1 MASPDAGTSASVYDE
16 AGNLVSRSNAL
27 GERVELSWD
36 ALNRPV
42 RIQWPGSVR
51 PVEFSWD
58 QDTAGRLTGI
68 QEEEFERRFGYDGLG
83 RVTQERVSRAGVSLS
98 VGYGYDEATG
108 ELGSITYPSG
118 TVLQY
123 SYDAAGRIS
132 GLRFGEHD
140 LARDIRYLPFG
151 PVTGM
156 RLGGVNLS
164 RSYDQRYQASRI
176 QSGSLDYVYTRNAA
190 GQVTESKGL
199 AVPAVESGSESYSI
213 DAASNQLTVRAGK
226 NYSYDAAGRLLSDGV
241 RSFGWDALGRLKTV
255 RRNGQELA
263 GYGYDSQNR
272 RVRKTVGAKTTYYL
286 YDLESRLIAEIA
298 GSGRVLREY
307 VWLGQEPVAL
317 REYELRPGLYYY
329 INDHLGTPQ
338 RLITGEGTVVWQ
350 AAALPFGRTQ
360 VQLGTVQNNL
370 RFPGQ
375 YFDAETGLHYN
386 WNRYYDPETGRY
398 LSPDPIGL
406 DGGLN
411 LYAYVENDPVNL
423 VDPEGL
429 AAMLNPYAPSPLKK
443 FEALMAAGKY
453 KEALEFAEIMGL
465 SASSIVAAKAALDRT
480 KRECGDDPCSQHEKI
495 CVGTAKTVEAH
506 NYGTSSKGHHM
517 HPGVCSNLADKINK
531 ANAAGCGNKPGVI
544 YAKGVF
550 NAVCSRDWSG
560 QYPNNTPK
568 FPPYN

>member
-1 MASPDAGTSASVYDE
+1 M
-16 AGNLVSRSNAL
+16 
-27 GERVELSWD
+27 
-36 ALNRPV
+36 
-42 RIQWPGSVR
+42 R

-83 RVTQERVSRAGVSLS
+83 RVTQERVSREGVSLS

-108 ELGSITYPSG
+108 ELSSITYPSG

-176 QSGSLDYVYTRNAA
+176 QAGDLDYVYTRNAA

-226 NYSYDAAGRLLSDGV
+226 NYSYDAAGRLLSDGI

-272 RVRKTVGAKTTYYL
+272 RVRKSVGTKTTYYL
-286 YDLESRLIAEIA
+286 YDLENRLIAEIA
-298 GSGRVLREY
+298 GNGRVLREY

-386 WNRYYDPETGRY
+386 WNRYYDPDTGRY

-406 DGGLN
+406 EGGLN
-411 LYAYVENDPVNL
+411 LYAYVENDPVNW

-429 AAMLNPYAPSPLKK
+429 SYALPIQWG
-443 FEALMAAGKY
+443 FRT
-453 KEALEFAEIMGL
+453 LEHFNNDFYHII
-465 SASSIVAAKAALDRT
+465 S
-480 KRECGDDPCSQHEKI
+480 
-495 CVGTAKTVEAH
+495 TAQ
-506 NYGTSSKGHHM
+506 S
-517 HPGVCSNLADKINK
+517 L
-531 ANAAGCGNKPGVI
+531 
-544 YAKGVF
+544 
-550 NAVCSRDWSG
+550 
-560 QYPNNTPK
+560 
-568 FPPYN
+568 

>member
-1 MASPDAGTSASVYDE
+1 MTGVCAAGGVQ
-16 AGNLVSRSNAL
+16 L
-27 GERVELSWD
+27 GS
-36 ALNRPV
+36 
-42 RIQWPGSVR
+42 
-51 PVEFSWD
+51 
-58 QDTAGRLTGI
+58 
-68 QEEEFERRFGYDGLG
+68 
-83 RVTQERVSRAGVSLS
+83 
-98 VGYGYDEATG
+98 GYGWASDEATG

-176 QSGSLDYVYTRNAA
+176 QAGSLDYVYTRNAA

-226 NYSYDAAGRLLSDGV
+226 NYSYDAAGRLLSDGI

-272 RVRKTVGAKTTYYL
+272 RVRKTVGTKTTYYL

-298 GSGRVLREY
+298 GNGRVLREY
-307 VWLGQEPVAL
+307 VWLGQEPLAL
-317 REYELRPGLYYY
+317 REYEVRSGLYFY

-406 DGGLN
+406 EGGLN
-411 LYAYVENDPVNL
+411 LYAYVNNDPVNWS
-423 VDPEGL
+423 DPWGL
-429 AAMLNPYAPSPLKK
+429 TRDSYAEDDDNCWVNCMKNYQGMCTAISLTTLGTLGNMKIPGKEWKGHGSPFTSLSRRFGAKGTLKGGATVLRGSIGRIK
-443 FEALMAAGKY
+443 YLGLSGTIAAGSV
-453 KEALEFAEIMGL
+453 ALGGGYIIGA
-465 SASSIVAAKAALDRT
+465 SAMCVS
-480 KRECGDDPCSQHEKI
+480 ECLK
-495 CVGTAKTVEAH
+495 
-506 NYGTSSKGHHM
+506 
-517 HPGVCSNLADKINK
+517 
-531 ANAAGCGNKPGVI
+531 
-544 YAKGVF
+544 
-550 NAVCSRDWSG
+550 
-560 QYPNNTPK
+560 
-568 FPPYN
+568 

>member
-1 MASPDAGTSASVYDE
+1 M
-16 AGNLVSRSNAL
+16 
-27 GERVELSWD
+27 
-36 ALNRPV
+36 
-42 RIQWPGSVR
+42 
-51 PVEFSWD
+51 
-58 QDTAGRLTGI
+58 
-68 QEEEFERRFGYDGLG
+68 
-83 RVTQERVSRAGVSLS
+83 SLS

-108 ELGSITYPSG
+108 ELSSITYPSG

-176 QSGSLDYVYTRNAA
+176 QAGDLDYVYTRNAA

-226 NYSYDAAGRLLSDGV
+226 NYSYDAAGRLLSDGI

-286 YDLESRLIAEIA
+286 YDLESRLLAEIA

-307 VWLGQEPVAL
+307 VWLGQEPLAL
-317 REYELRPGLYYY
+317 REYEVRSGLYFY

-406 DGGLN
+406 EGGLN
-411 LYAYVENDPVNL
+411 LYAYVDNDPVNW
-423 VDPEGL
+423 VDPWGL
-429 AAMLNPYAPSPLKK
+429 TPAGTLIGGAVGG
-443 FEALMAAGKY
+443 ALGGWGGSVLGGIAGGAGGTFALPGGGTIAGGITGAQVGGSIGATGGAIAGAWVGDKISDLLSDPMEMAKGGKQNIDNEY
-453 KEALEFAEIMGL
+453 VRKVQMTRP
-465 SASSIVAAKAALDRT
+465 V
-480 KRECGDDPCSQHEKI
+480 DPCFYLRELYNQTCDAQERK
-495 CVGTAKTVEAH
+495 K
-506 NYGTSSKGHHM
+506 
-517 HPGVCSNLADKINK
+517 LNK
-531 ANAAGCGNKPGVI
+531 L
-544 YAKGVF
+544 
-550 NAVCSRDWSG
+550 
-560 QYPNNTPK
+560 
-568 FPPYN
+568 

>member
-1 MASPDAGTSASVYDE
+1 M
-16 AGNLVSRSNAL
+16 
-27 GERVELSWD
+27 
-36 ALNRPV
+36 
-42 RIQWPGSVR
+42 
-51 PVEFSWD
+51 
-58 QDTAGRLTGI
+58 
-68 QEEEFERRFGYDGLG
+68 
-83 RVTQERVSRAGVSLS
+83 
-98 VGYGYDEATG
+98 
-108 ELGSITYPSG
+108 
-118 TVLQY
+118 
-123 SYDAAGRIS
+123 
-132 GLRFGEHD
+132 
-140 LARDIRYLPFG
+140 
-151 PVTGM
+151 
-156 RLGGVNLS
+156 
-164 RSYDQRYQASRI
+164 
-176 QSGSLDYVYTRNAA
+176 
-190 GQVTESKGL
+190 
-199 AVPAVESGSESYSI
+199 
-213 DAASNQLTVRAGK
+213 
-226 NYSYDAAGRLLSDGV
+226 
-241 RSFGWDALGRLKTV
+241 
-255 RRNGQELA
+255 
-263 GYGYDSQNR
+263 
-272 RVRKTVGAKTTYYL
+272 
-286 YDLESRLIAEIA
+286 
-298 GSGRVLREY
+298 LREY